1 MKAVLTLDNGEKF
14 IADIYPLQGKKQHKP
29 RFHDEYE
36 RGLSKSLT
44 KRSHELPTR

>member
-29 RFHDEYE
+29 RAAHKVVKAHIL
-36 RGLSKSLT
+36 RN
-44 KRSHELPTR
+44 